1 MLWIVTFVWLVLIFA
16 SKFACKRFKEYR
28 YRKANKNAVNVNL
41 KHCIKR
47 RKGKEVIYYV
57 KAKKRRERK
66 NGAVKLV

>member
-28 YRKANKNAVNVNL
+28 YRKTLVSEQNAVNVNL

-47 RKGKEVIYYV
+47 HKRKEDD
-57 KAKKRRERK
+57 
-66 NGAVKLV
+66 LLC